1 MTGVRGLRAVLGSV
15 FIFSLLPSGFEQFVV
30 GRDDDEILNVRLGA
44 ILTMSGRVNNL
55 VNMYPY
61 RLEMVAPGMGIA
73 IEKVNE
79 DPYLLSNCNISIHF
93 EDSKC
98 SAYVSTIKTV
108 ELIKNVKE
116 IEVDAIFGPACTYA
130 AAPVVRMASHWQ
142 IPVLTA
148 GAGARSFSNK
158 STQFK
163 MLTRTLG
170 VHRKSAEFV
179 VEVLK
184 FFQYG
189 QIAVLLKDD
198 QRDLLAF
205 RECWFFNAELSRAME
220 NAKRE
225 NPSLGLEYPMD
236 DRYQTFNEHLSD
248 EDRDY
253 NFTNIFQEHIMP
265 RARIVVICASG
276 EAVREIMLAAHDLG
290 MTKPNKDG
298 HAEYVFFNLQLF
310 DSAYFGS
317 VGWKKGDG
325 RDEDAKQAYRS
336 LMTLALRKP
345 DTPEYED
352 FANEV
357 KRRALAD
364 YSFDYDKEGEH
375 VNSFVGAFH
384 DAVLLYALALNETLA
399 AGGSPRDGEA
409 ITHRMWN
416 RTFPGISGNVSID
429 ENGDRDADYS
439 LLEMTDIENGTF
451 TVIANYYGT
460 RKKYEPVEGAVIDW
474 PGPHQPVDVP
484 ACGFTGEWCEEQ
496 ELSLA
501 AIIAIV
507 FGSLIAILSGFAV
520 LLYRKYKLESALAD
534 MAWKVRW
541 EEIYFNPMSKRGK
554 MGSMQ
559 SLHSKRSSIHSNQ
572 SVWDANQQIFT
583 RTGYYKKNI
592 VAIKRVNRKRID
604 LARQILLELKHM
616 RDIQHDHVTRFIGA
630 CIDPPNICVLTE
642 YCPKGSLQDILEN
655 DAIKLDWMFRYS
667 LMYDIVKGMSFLHSS
682 VITSHGNLKSSNC
695 VVDSRFVLKI
705 TDFGLNHFR
714 LEDDEY
720 DEECGQHQYYQRLLW
735 TAPELLR
742 MNSPPLGGTQ
752 KGDVYSFG
760 IIIQEIVHRC
770 GPFYVS
776 HMDLSPDVI
785 VNKVKAGHKPYF
797 RPSVDRSTC
806 PEELYPLMERC
817 WAEDQAERPDYSYLK
832 SQMRRLNKSND
843 SATGNIL
850 DNLLQRMEQ
859 YANNLE
865 TLVEERTE
873 AFYEEKRRA
882 EELLYQVLP
891 KSVAE
896 KLKRGETVAAEAF
909 ESVTIFFSDIVGFT
923 KLSAA
928 STPMEVVNMLNDLY
942 TCFDAII
949 DNYNVYKVETIGDA
963 YMVVSGLPIRNGDFH
978 AREIARMALALL
990 NAVVTGFRIRHLPE
1004 EQLKLRIGIHSGM
1017 VCAGVVGLKMPR
1029 YCLFGD
1035 TVNTASRMESNG
1047 SPLKIHMS
1055 SQTTDILRKFQ
1066 TFKIELRGEVEMK
1079 GKGKQTTYWLLGE
1092 EYQEK
1097 KTNGIIPRPN
1107 GPLIDPY

>member
-1 MTGVRGLRAVLGSV
+1 MEISKFTFVLFFAFFRVNWPCCGGTEEAEDDVVPVNVAV
-15 FIFSLLPSGFEQFVV
+15 ILPSTKHDTL
-30 GRDDDEILNVRLGA
+30 RR
-44 ILTMSGRVNNL
+44 
-55 VNMYPY
+55 YPY
-61 RLEMVAPGMGIA
+61 RLEMVKPAIDIA
-73 IEKVNE
+73 ADSVKS
-79 DPYLLSNCNISIHF
+79 DPMF
-93 EDSKC
+93 FGD
-98 SAYVSTIKTV
+98 
-108 ELIKNVKE
+108 KNVNMTFRTRDSQCSNAMAPIRAVEFITEKQ
-116 IEVDAIFGPACTYA
+116 VDAFFGPTCEYA
-130 AAPVVRMASHWQ
+130 FAAVARFAGHWD
-142 IPVLTA
+142 IPVITT
-148 GAGARSFSNK
+148 GALAKEFGEKRGP
-158 STQFK
+158 QFHTV
-163 MLTRTLG
+163 TRTHG
-170 VHRKSAEFV
+170 THPKMAD
-179 VEVLK
+179 
-184 FFQYG
+184 FFMK
-189 QIAVLLKDD
+189 ILAHFKWNTTSLLHAD
-198 QRDLLAF
+198 QPETFFRD
-205 RECWFFNAELSRAME
+205 CWFLNSVVFLKYE
-220 NAKRE
+220 NAGLLDATGDIKGYETFDETDNPNYRE
-225 NPSLGLEYPMD
+225 ILERFVKPY
-236 DRYQTFNEHLSD
+236 S
-248 EDRDY
+248 
-253 NFTNIFQEHIMP
+253 
-265 RARIVVICASG
+265 RIVVICASG

>member
-1 MTGVRGLRAVLGSV
+1 MRVFTIGRNFAMVLAVNLVLLAMVFGCHATIDREVVDIAVILPGKQPEASYPLSLSMDLPGIDIAVQSERVKELLPNHELRVNYSDSECSRVMGPVRAIDYVMQKAVHV
-15 FIFSLLPSGFEQFVV
+15 FI
-30 GRDDDEILNVRLGA
+30 
-44 ILTMSGRVNNL
+44 
-55 VNMYPY
+55 
-61 RLEMVAPGMGIA
+61 
-73 IEKVNE
+73 
-79 DPYLLSNCNISIHF
+79 
-93 EDSKC
+93 
-98 SAYVSTIKTV
+98 
-108 ELIKNVKE
+108 
-116 IEVDAIFGPACTYA
+116 GPTCDYA
-130 AAPVVRMASHWQ
+130 AAPIARYCKYWN
-142 IPVLTA
+142 IPMMSPGTMSD
-148 GAGARSFSNK
+148 GFSNK
-158 STQFK
+158 NEYF
-163 MLTRTLG
+163 LTRLMGSYTQIKTAMSDIIEMYKWEHLAFLTEG
-170 VHRKSAEFV
+170 DQYDAKRKLCSM
-179 VEVLK
+179 VLNAIWQELIDERDYQDSNMYYES
-184 FFQYG
+184 FDQYLMTYDDY
-189 QIAVLLKDD
+189 VLLLKEIET
-198 QRDLLAF
+198 A
-205 RECWFFNAELSRAME
+205 SRV
-220 NAKRE
+220 
-225 NPSLGLEYPMD
+225 
-236 DRYQTFNEHLSD
+236 
-248 EDRDY
+248 
-253 NFTNIFQEHIMP
+253 
-265 RARIVVICASG
+265 VVICASG